1 MEYNGILSK
10 FSFASNKNGR
20 SHEITN
26 PKENQMMQK
35 DFGALRAD
43 TVKSFDRHKAFN
55 YLRIVI
61 TVITFFTIATKV
73 HLGWIGQIGKRGFG
87 LLSIAF
93 LATVVGIALSALR
106 WSGALEVLKVKS
118 KFSDL
123 FKLQLVGLFASNF
136 LPSTVGGDI
145 VRARWLGKRND
156 QVAEGFASVIIERL
170 TGWLVLPCLA
180 LIGIAFDPAMLHLG
194 KVSGIIITIATATL
208 TALLI
213 LITFTIIKKQVKP
226 EGRFKALSAVIASL
240 SSGIK
245 QFKEDPASL
254 VKLIAWAI
262 AYQLSIVTAALFA
275 ASAIHISITWREL
288 LVMVPTVAMLQVLP
302 LTIGGIG
309 IREGALVLMLQP
321 LGIATTQAIEF
332 GLVVYGINVLA
343 SLLGA
348 PSFALGAPHR
358 ESVASASS
366 ITASDNRPSSDS

>member
-1 MEYNGILSK
+1 MQREFGVFRAGSV
-10 FSFASNKNGR
+10 KN
-20 SHEITN
+20 
-26 PKENQMMQK
+26 
-35 DFGALRAD
+35 
-43 TVKSFDRHKAFN
+43 FDRHKAFN
-55 YLRIVI
+55 YLRIIV
-61 TVITFFTIATKV
+61 TVVTFFIIATKV

-87 LLSIAF
+87 LLTIAF
-93 LATVVGIALSALR
+93 LATLVGIALSAQR
-106 WSGALEVLKVKS
+106 WSGALDVLKVKN

-145 VRARWLGKRND
+145 VRARWLGRRSD

-194 KVSGIIITIATATL
+194 KVSGIIITVATATL

-213 LITFTIIKKQVKP
+213 LITFTIFKKQVKP
-226 EGRFKALSAVIASL
+226 GGRFRALSAVISSL
-240 SSGIK
+240 EDAIK
-245 QFKEDPASL
+245 QFKEDPTSL
-254 VKLIAWAI
+254 VKLISWAI

-275 ASAIHISITWREL
+275 ASAIHIAITWREL

-348 PSFALGAPHR
+348 PSFAMGAPR
-358 ESVASASS
+358 LETVASANA
-366 ITASDNRPSSDS
+366 TAGSDNSRSSES

>member
-1 MEYNGILSK
+1 
-10 FSFASNKNGR
+10 
-20 SHEITN
+20 
-26 PKENQMMQK
+26 MMQR
-35 DFGALRAD
+35 DFGAFRAG
-43 TVKSFDRHKAFN
+43 TTKNFDRHKAFS
-55 YLRIVI
+55 YLRIVVTI
-61 TVITFFTIATKV
+61 ITFFTIATKV
-73 HLGWIGQIGKRGFG
+73 HLGWIGQIGQRGFG
-87 LLSIAF
+87 LLTIAF
-93 LATVVGIALSALR
+93 LATLAGIALSAFR
-106 WSGALEVLKVKS
+106 WSGALNALKVKN

-145 VRARWLGKRND
+145 VRARWLGRRSD

-170 TGWLVLPCLA
+170 TGWFVLPCLA
-180 LIGIAFDPAMLHLG
+180 LIGIAVDPAMLHLG

-213 LITFTIIKKQVKP
+213 LITFTIFKKQVKP
-226 EGRFKALSAVIASL
+226 EGRFKSLSAVISSL
-240 SSGIK
+240 GNGIK
-245 QFKEDPASL
+245 QFREDPSSL

-348 PSFALGAPHR
+348 PSFAFGAPPR
-358 ESVASASS
+358 ETVASSNAVP
-366 ITASDNRPSSDS
+366 ISDNTAIGDS

>member
-1 MEYNGILSK
+1 MMHKEFGSLG
-10 FSFASNKNGR
+10 AATTKN
-20 SHEITN
+20 
-26 PKENQMMQK
+26 
-35 DFGALRAD
+35 
-43 TVKSFDRHKAFN
+43 FDRHRAFN
-55 YLRIVI
+55 YLRVLV
-61 TVITFFTIATKV
+61 TVITFFTIAAKV

-87 LLSIAF
+87 LLSVAF
-93 LATVVGIALSALR
+93 IATVIGIALSALR
-106 WSGALEVLKVKS
+106 WNGALDALKVKK
-118 KFSDL
+118 KFSEL

-145 VRARWLGKRND
+145 VRARWLGRCSD

-208 TALLI
+208 TALMI
-213 LITFTIIKKQVKP
+213 LITFTILKKQVKP
-226 EGRFKALSAVIASL
+226 NGRFKSLSAIVASL
-240 SSGIK
+240 EDGIN
-245 QFKEDPASL
+245 QFKADPASL
-254 VKLIAWAI
+254 AKLIAWAI

-275 ASAIHISITWREL
+275 ASAIHIAITWREL

-309 IREGALVLMLQP
+309 VREGALVLMLQP

-348 PSFALGAPHR
+348 PSFALGGPQGEPVTVTEDVIGSDKTNSG
-358 ESVASASS
+358 ES
-366 ITASDNRPSSDS
+366 